1 MMFKAG
7 RTLLALAIGL
17 FGLQQVING
26 KLVPGFFLTQAW
38 TPALP
43 PVAYVLG
50 VVLIVGAVGL
60 FVPAYARGSALAL
73 IGVIGCGLIAVN
85 AWYFPAVYA
94 DGIARM
100 RFLEPFAI
108 GAVLLIVA
116 AALGAGEPRNSPLD
130 LAGRMLYASSL
141 VIFGLQHL
149 LYAGVLAT
157 LVPNWIPLQ
166 AGIVYVTGAAFIAAG
181 FAIGLNTVAR
191 TAALGIAAMF
201 AVWVV
206 LLHVPRVAAAP
217 GNGAEWASLFVAVAM
232 CGCGLIVASVQP
244 RRRA

>member
-1 MMFKAG
+1 M
-7 RTLLALAIGL
+7 
-17 FGLQQVING
+17 
-26 KLVPGFFLTQAW
+26 TQAW